1 MEKPTI
7 FQRLNST
14 FGGGISNATS
24 MSFNKNTRQYSS
36 LGPNDVIFRTTDKEE
51 YQQTLTRMR
60 QQKML
65 SKQWKRAQYDTSI
78 NSLSNL
84 SQVQMMYREADLMDL
99 FPEVGAALDIYM
111 EETTYAGVD
120 NKMIRV
126 TSKSERVKSIL
137 DDLIYNR
144 LSCNTT
150 FPMVTRS
157 TVKYG
162 NTYMLLNITHDNGVI
177 GWKQLPVY
185 EMERFENGM
194 DNPYS
199 SGFQTMSNLD
209 IDKPDSTTFVWIGK
223 NEFTPFRNWQIAH
236 FRLLYDSIYLPYG
249 CIVGDAR
256 IETEKGYK
264 LMKDIIP
271 GDKVWTFNINTQQKE
286 LGEVTIH
293 KNKGIQTVYHIG
305 TFHNEIEATAD
316 HKFLI
321 YDKLTNELKYKEVCD
336 LKIGDLLIVDNSNN
350 KQNDKIK
357 IDKSYPSSDIA
368 NYNKNMCW
376 WNDNISLIPDYV
388 DEKFARFF
396 GFMLGDGW
404 ISNNGVHFAA
414 GIHKS
419 LNKEFID
426 YLHEITGRKCH
437 FVKLTKHRQGLLTT
451 MEYDQVT
458 CNSKMLTIILQRMDL
473 NGYCYEKR
481 IPSWVYS
488 LNDNLKKAFLS
499 GLMVADGSYNIDK
512 YNVLRC
518 SLELS
523 NEQLIKDTK
532 ILVQSLGYKSSKIQC
547 RDRIGKHST
556 LQNGYKIKTKLKS
569 YYFYYYETLN
579 KQEKKYDLDNR
590 LEQGFKTEKIR
601 IIEEIGKKEVFDF
614 TVNNNNSNFFAN
626 GIVTHNCSLLNKA
639 RRHWRMLSMME
650 DMMLMYR
657 LERSVERRV
666 FKVPVGAIDDMD
678 VPAYMDDLAN
688 SFKRTP
694 IIDPLTGQ
702 LDLRKN
708 ILSQSED
715 FFVPVRDPNDSSPI
729 ETLQAG
735 QNLTAMDDIK
745 FVQNK
750 LCTAL
755 RVPKSFLN
763 FEETT
768 GDGKNLS
775 MLDVRFTRT
784 VNRVQQMMLM
794 ELNKICIIHLYLLG
808 FEDELTNFQLSM
820 NNPSSQAEM
829 LELDNLSKKIEL
841 AKSAVADPGTGIP
854 IMSITRAQKEIL
866 GWSDKQINDNLEEL
880 RLEKALAA
888 ELEQTTAIIKRT
900 GLFSKVDNLYGEPGA
915 EYGNNNGGGNQGEDA
930 MGGAMGGG
938 GDLGGFGMD
947 MGSDMGSDTGD
958 LDMEEG
964 NGDIDGAEGTESME
978 DTANAESAPPLQE
991 AFFNRL
997 LEKTINERKK
1007 HEEDF
1012 FTKSKYYQQ
1021 KIKDKLNESQ
1031 KEYNEQLNCPLYKEN
1046 FLINEELNSIA
1057 KNLEE
1062 KIKKDKNKLED

>member
-14 FGGGISNATS
+14 FGGGISKATS

-36 LGPNDVIFRTTDKEE
+36 LGPNDVIFRTTDKDE

-78 NSLSNL
+78 DSLSNL

-120 NKMIRV
+120 NKMITV

-150 FPMVTRS
+150 FPMITRS

-236 FRLLYDSIYLPYG
+236 FRLLYDSLYLPYG
-249 CIVGDAR
+249 MSV
-256 IETEKGYK
+256 
-264 LMKDIIP
+264 
-271 GDKVWTFNINTQQKE
+271 
-286 LGEVTIH
+286 
-293 KNKGIQTVYHIG
+293 
-305 TFHNEIEATAD
+305 
-316 HKFLI
+316 
-321 YDKLTNELKYKEVCD
+321 
-336 LKIGDLLIVDNSNN
+336 
-350 KQNDKIK
+350 
-357 IDKSYPSSDIA
+357 
-368 NYNKNMCW
+368 
-376 WNDNISLIPDYV
+376 
-388 DEKFARFF
+388 
-396 GFMLGDGW
+396 
-404 ISNNGVHFAA
+404 
-414 GIHKS
+414 
-419 LNKEFID
+419 
-426 YLHEITGRKCH
+426 
-437 FVKLTKHRQGLLTT
+437 
-451 MEYDQVT
+451 
-458 CNSKMLTIILQRMDL
+458 
-473 NGYCYEKR
+473 
-481 IPSWVYS
+481 
-488 LNDNLKKAFLS
+488 
-499 GLMVADGSYNIDK
+499 
-512 YNVLRC
+512 
-518 SLELS
+518 
-523 NEQLIKDTK
+523 
-532 ILVQSLGYKSSKIQC
+532 
-547 RDRIGKHST
+547 
-556 LQNGYKIKTKLKS
+556 
-569 YYFYYYETLN
+569 
-579 KQEKKYDLDNR
+579 
-590 LEQGFKTEKIR
+590 
-601 IIEEIGKKEVFDF
+601 
-614 TVNNNNSNFFAN
+614 
-626 GIVTHNCSLLNKA
+626 LNKA

-666 FKVPVGAIDDMD
+666 FKVPVGAIDDQD

-915 EYGNNNGGGNQGEDA
+915 EYGNNNGGGNQSEDV

-947 MGSDMGSDTGD
+947 MGSDMGSDTDD

-1021 KIKDKLNESQ
+1021 KIKDKLNES
-1031 KEYNEQLNCPLYKEN
+1031 KNEYNEQLNCPLYKES

>member
-36 LGPNDVIFRTTDKEE
+36 LGPNDVIFRTTNKEE

-65 SKQWKRAQYDTSI
+65 SRQWKRAQYDTSI

-111 EETTYAGVD
+111 EETTYAGVN
-120 NKMIRV
+120 NKMITV

-162 NTYMLLNITHDNGVI
+162 NTYMLLNITDDNGVI

-249 CIVGDAR
+249 VSI
-256 IETEKGYK
+256 
-264 LMKDIIP
+264 
-271 GDKVWTFNINTQQKE
+271 
-286 LGEVTIH
+286 
-293 KNKGIQTVYHIG
+293 
-305 TFHNEIEATAD
+305 
-316 HKFLI
+316 
-321 YDKLTNELKYKEVCD
+321 
-336 LKIGDLLIVDNSNN
+336 
-350 KQNDKIK
+350 
-357 IDKSYPSSDIA
+357 
-368 NYNKNMCW
+368 
-376 WNDNISLIPDYV
+376 
-388 DEKFARFF
+388 
-396 GFMLGDGW
+396 
-404 ISNNGVHFAA
+404 
-414 GIHKS
+414 
-419 LNKEFID
+419 
-426 YLHEITGRKCH
+426 
-437 FVKLTKHRQGLLTT
+437 
-451 MEYDQVT
+451 
-458 CNSKMLTIILQRMDL
+458 
-473 NGYCYEKR
+473 
-481 IPSWVYS
+481 
-488 LNDNLKKAFLS
+488 
-499 GLMVADGSYNIDK
+499 
-512 YNVLRC
+512 
-518 SLELS
+518 
-523 NEQLIKDTK
+523 
-532 ILVQSLGYKSSKIQC
+532 
-547 RDRIGKHST
+547 
-556 LQNGYKIKTKLKS
+556 
-569 YYFYYYETLN
+569 
-579 KQEKKYDLDNR
+579 
-590 LEQGFKTEKIR
+590 
-601 IIEEIGKKEVFDF
+601 
-614 TVNNNNSNFFAN
+614 
-626 GIVTHNCSLLNKA
+626 LNKA

-666 FKVPVGAIDDMD
+666 FKVPVGAIDEHD
-678 VPAYMDDLAN
+678 VQAYMDDLAN

-715 FFVPVRDPNDSSPI
+715 FFIPVRDPNDSSPI

-755 RVPKSFLN
+755 RVTKSFLN

-947 MGSDMGSDTGD
+947 MGSDMGSGTDD

-964 NGDIDGAEGTESME
+964 NGDVDGAEGTESME